1 MTPTMK
7 DVAARAGV
15 SIKSVSR
22 VVNEHPNISPG
33 VRNRVLHAIAELGWQ
48 PNTHARS
55 LRTGRTGVIAL
66 SLVDLRTPTSA
77 RLAEALV
84 IEAERAGLEVS
95 IEPSR
100 GRDDRVRQTLDS
112 RGALFDAVVHVG
124 PLPAGVPSPGHD
136 PELPVLTICTSSEP
150 AHGAPPALDTVDVDD
165 AAAASAIERHL
176 RAVGQGDVVILA
188 HASGTPDAF
197 VDHLI
202 RAFPEAAVL
211 RPEPD
216 EGGAP
221 GRRADRAAGRTL
233 TARALAAVPTL
244 GTLACADDELA
255 IGALSLLRERG
266 IAVPERVTLTGHGN
280 IEDGWFTTPSLTTI
294 DPAVAEIARRT
305 IDLIRRRLAGDR
317 TAARRI
323 VVPVTLVRA
332 ESTLGSSGRAA
343 GSASA
348 PSGGR
353 AAHGAASQEV
363 P

>member
-22 VVNEHPNISPG
+22 VVNQHPNISPE
-33 VRNRVLHAIAELGWQ
+33 VRDRVLHAIDELGWQ

-66 SLVDLRTPTSA
+66 SLVDLTTPTSS

-84 IEAERAGLEVS
+84 IEAEREGLQVS

-100 GRDDRVRQTLDS
+100 GRADRVRQTLDS

-124 PLPAGVPSPGHD
+124 PLPAGVPVPAHD
-136 PELPVLTICTSSEP
+136 PDLPVLTICTSTDP
-150 AHGAPPALDTVDVDD
+150 DPGAPPALDTIDIDE
-165 AAAASAIERHL
+165 AAAAAVLERHL
-176 RAVGQGDVVILA
+176 HAVGHGDVVILA
-188 HASGTPDAF
+188 HRSGTPDAF
-197 VDHLI
+197 VDHLA

-211 RPEPD
+211 RPEPGE
-216 EGGAP
+216 EGGHA
-221 GRRADRAAGRTL
+221 ADRADGRAL
-233 TARALAAVPTL
+233 AARALAAVPSVD
-244 GTLACADDELA
+244 TLACADDELA

-266 IAVPERVTLTGHGN
+266 IAVPDRVALTGHGN

-305 IDLIRRRLAGDR
+305 VELIRRRLGGDR
-317 TAARRI
+317 TAARRTL
-323 VVPVTLVRA
+323 VPVTLVRA
-332 ESTLGSSGRAA
+332 ESTLGSSGRTA
-343 GSASA
+343 GAPTAPASRTA
-348 PSGGR
+348 PD
-353 AAHGAASQEV
+353 AASQRAT
-363 P
+363 